1 MVVKQKKKREE
12 GLINHAI
19 TYLERVNN
27 FPDVAVLGNKRRR
40 NGVHYGVSVGN
51 VLKNTCAGRLIGV
64 DAAGTGRD
72 TSKKSLIVSDAV
84 GRLVLCPL
92 LVGRETP
99 KMEKTT
105 LLLSWTVSLIHAF
118 WLLYCCHF
126 LSLLKVRLV
135 KKKK

>member
-1 MVVKQKKKREE
+1 MGKTKKKREE

-27 FPDVAVLGNKRRR
+27 FPDVAVSGNKRRR
-40 NGVHYGVSVGN
+40 KGVHHGVSVGN
-51 VLKNTCAGRLIGV
+51 VLKSTCAGMLIGV
-64 DAAGTGRD
+64 DAAVTGRVA
-72 TSKKSLIVSDAV
+72 TKKSLIVSDAV

-92 LVGRETP
+92 LVGRETL

-118 WLLYCCHF
+118 WFLFCGHF
-126 LSLLKVRLV
+126 LSLLKLRLV
-135 KKKK
+135 KKK